1 MSEAMHPP
9 DSTDVSDVS
18 GGVGGAGRD
27 GNAGLAGTGTTGR
40 AAAEQMPATAQ
51 AARRPGLVTFAAV
64 MLFLAGAFSVV
75 WAIVTFAQPEWLR
88 NVYDAYGFG
97 TLSSTAW
104 AWGFLDLLVGAI
116 AIYAGVSVLRGG
128 AFGQVMGLS
137 IAGLSAIRWFFFLP
151 VVPWVAITILAID
164 VLVVYGLVA
173 HSEYFDTVQLQ

>member
-1 MSEAMHPP
+1 MSEAMRPL
-9 DSTDVSDVS
+9 DATDVT
-18 GGVGGAGRD
+18 GRAGGAGSD
-27 GNAGLAGTGTTGR
+27 GKAELASTGSPASAAG
-40 AAAEQMPATAQ
+40 EQEMPATAKV
-51 AARRPGLVTFAAV
+51 ARRPGLVTFAAD

-75 WAIVTFAQPEWLR
+75 WAIGTFAQPEWLR

-104 AWGFLDLLVGAI
+104 AWGILDLLVGAI
-116 AIYAGVSVLRGG
+116 AIFAGFSVLRGG

-164 VLVVYGLVA
+164 VLVVYGLVV
-173 HSEYFDTVQLQ
+173 HSEYFDTVRLQ